1 MTAEERATMKKSL
14 LYAIV
19 TILVWSTMAPVV
31 KILLTAVPALEAL
44 AVSSAIAVVVLLIYN
59 VLSGKLKKMRD
70 YSLRQYL
77 TMAGLG
83 FLGLFLYSAL
93 YYRGLAELTSQE
105 ACIVNY
111 LWPIMI
117 VVFSILI
124 LKEPFTPMKGIAM
137 LFSFAGIVILSLG
150 GSAAGDGNRLLGIL
164 CCLGAAVVYGLFSVL
179 NKKLN
184 YDQTI
189 AMMIFWLVTAAGS
202 AVLGLATEAWIPV
215 EGSQWLGLIW
225 MGLASYAVAYVFWAL
240 ALSGAKNTAVIANL
254 AFLTPFLSVIWS
266 AVFLKEPLQINAIIA
281 LVLIVGGILLQSLW
295 GSRKSSL

>member
-1 MTAEERATMKKSL
+1 MKRSL
-14 LYAIV
+14 IYAAV
-19 TILVWSTMAPVV
+19 TILIWSTMAPVV
-31 KILLTAVPALEAL
+31 KSLLASIPSLEVL
-44 AVSSAIAVVVLLIYN
+44 SVSSFMAFLFLLAYN
-59 VLSGKLKKMRD
+59 AARGKLKLLKK
-70 YSLRQYL
+70 YSPRQIG

-83 FLGLFLYSAL
+83 FIGIFLYSAL
-93 YYRGLAELTSQE
+93 YYAGLTQMTSQE
-105 ACIVNY
+105 ACVVNY
-111 LWPIMI
+111 LWPVMI

-124 LKEPFTPMKGIAM
+124 LREPFTWVKGAAM
-137 LFSFAGIVILSLG
+137 LCSFAGIVILSLG
-150 GSAAGDGNRLLGIL
+150 GDAAGEGSRFLGIL
-164 CCLGAAVVYGLFSVL
+164 CCLVAAVLYGLFSVL

-202 AVLGLATEAWIPV
+202 AVLGLATETWIPV